1 MPFSLPPWL
10 AVDIAGTQLWQWIG
24 LALVAVVSALVA
36 WVATY
41 VVTRLVAAVMRRAG
55 SSTLDARTLAIAR
68 GPAAAVVAA
77 SLAACALPLLALDED
92 LQRGLARVLQI
103 VVVAA
108 LTWLTVR
115 IVDVVTQR
123 LDRRFR
129 AERQTGAASLVAIA
143 RKASKVVI
151 LVLALVLALDNLGF
165 QVTALVA
172 GLGIGGV
179 AVALAAQ
186 KSLENLFGGV
196 TLYADQPLYIG
207 DFCRFG
213 DRLGIVEDIGLRSTR
228 VRTLERTQVTIP
240 NADFANFELENY
252 SRRDKF
258 WFHPVIGITYATTP
272 AQIRAILAAVRDML
286 REHAHV
292 EPETARIRFIG
303 FGASALDLEIF
314 SYVKARDY
322 DAYLEIAEE
331 LNLRILELVT
341 EAGSSFAFP
350 SRTVYLEDV
359 TPPSARRGR
368 RRTGERCR
376 SERRPEAAVN
386 GRA

>member
-10 AVDIAGTQLWQWIG
+10 AVDVAGTQLWQWMA
-24 LALVAVVSALVA
+24 LALVAVGSALAGWIATCVA
-36 WVATY
+36 L
-41 VVTRLVAAVMRRAG
+41 RLVAGVMRRAG
-55 SSTLDARTLAIAR
+55 STIDAPTLGVAR
-68 GPAAAVVAA
+68 GPIAALAAA
-77 SLAACALPLLALDED
+77 SLAACGIPLLGLDED
-92 LQRGLARVLQI
+92 LHRGLETLLQV

-108 LTWLTVR
+108 LTWLGVR
-115 IVDVVTQR
+115 VVDLVTLR
-123 LDRRFR
+123 LDQRFR
-129 AERQTGAASLVAIA
+129 ARQQTGAASLVAIA

-151 LVLALVLALDNLGF
+151 LVLAVVLALDNLGF

-196 TLYADQPLYIG
+196 TLYADQPLRIG

-252 SRRDKF
+252 TRRDKF
-258 WFHPVIGITYATTP
+258 WFHPVIGVTYATTP
-272 AQIRAILAAVRDML
+272 AQIRSILSAVRRML
-286 REHAHV
+286 REHPDV
-292 EPETARIRFIG
+292 EPESARIRFIG
-303 FGASALDLEIF
+303 FGASALELEVF
-314 SYVKARDY
+314 AYVKARDY
-322 DAYLEIAEE
+322 NAYLEIAEG
-331 LNLRILELVT
+331 LNLRILELVG

-359 TPPSARRGR
+359 TPPPARRGR
-368 RRTGERCR
+368 RAGDRGRT
-376 SERRPEAAVN
+376 ERRAGEEN